1 MQFSRRRAAL
11 QIGLLGSVG
20 IAAPTLLRAQ
30 GLPPVRVG
38 VDAEFGLVDSTS
50 AQAVELGLR
59 AAIHE
64 INAGGGV
71 LGGRPLELLVRDNR
85 SMPARANANLRELA
99 AVPDLVAVFGG
110 KFSPVV
116 LDAVPVVHELRLPFF
131 AVWSSADAIIDNLR
145 RPNYVF
151 RVALRD
157 SLAMPKLLD
166 TAQARGFRSV
176 GLLLANTGWGRSNL
190 AAAQAHL
197 AQPGRPKVANVAWF
211 NWGETSLLKRYQGL
225 ADAGAQAVVVVAN
238 DDDAASLVRELAA
251 RPKGERL
258 PLLCHQGITGGKFV
272 ELCGA
277 ALQSVDLSVVQTF
290 NFLRAAAPQRE
301 RFLRAS
307 SQVAGISR
315 VEQIVAPTG
324 VAHAYD
330 ALHILAR
337 AIALAASTDRVA
349 IRQALER
356 IPEHAGLI
364 KHYRPPFS
372 SERHEALGA
381 GELLIARYREDGVLV
396 PA

>member
-381 GELLIARYREDGVLV
+381 GELLIARYRGDGVLV

>member
-290 NFLRAAAPQRE
+290 NFMRAAAPQRE